1 MRAFLFGLAL
11 SGLVAAPAL
20 ACGPAVK
27 GAARTPPI
35 VAELDDHLTDAK
47 LSDADL
53 AKVKDLR
60 AKVETLVAEKKIAQ
74 ATKTQEE
81 AMRIF
86 GYKKAYMRCGPGS
99 YAWMKVG

>member
-27 GAARTPPI
+27 GVVPPI
-35 VAELDDHLTDAK
+35 VAELDDHLASAAK
-47 LSDADL
+47 NIVEAF
-53 AKVKDLR
+53 KV
-60 AKVETLVAEKKIAQ
+60 
-74 ATKTQEE
+74 QEE
-81 AMRIF
+81 AMGIL
-86 GYKKAYMRCGPGS
+86 GYRKALMRCGPGS